1 VRRYKRRHVSRELLF
16 PAFFFAVFLFLLWQV
31 LLFLAPFFTPLV
43 WAVILALTFY
53 PATTGLTSIL
63 GGRRSLASVVLV
75 VVVLAAVVLPSVFL
89 GTLLVRQAGQAYER
103 VQEMVSSGQL
113 ARTIDDLG
121 QSRIGQIVDG
131 LTAPFHDKVD
141 LDPAKLVLGATGW
154 ISSQVVSGGGAFVR
168 NALASLVNG
177 MLMLVALFF
186 LFRDGE
192 SMTRTLRD
200 LLPMDALHTQRV
212 FQRLYDTV
220 SAVVQSMLLT
230 AVAQGVLGGF
240 GYAVIGGIQFAVFL
254 GFLTALASFLPVVGG
269 AGVWMPAAIWLLL
282 TDHVGRGIG
291 LIAWGVGVMGM
302 ADNVIRPL
310 VIGGRA
316 AMPGFLL
323 FFGLFGGLQVYGFI
337 GLFLAPAVIASL
349 LAFVDIY
356 RELYGPG
363 AEPAAAPDVPA

>member
-1 VRRYKRRHVSRELLF
+1 
-16 PAFFFAVFLFLLWQV
+16 
-31 LLFLAPFFTPLV
+31 
-43 WAVILALTFY
+43 
-53 PATTGLTSIL
+53 
-63 GGRRSLASVVLV
+63 
-75 VVVLAAVVLPSVFL
+75 
-89 GTLLVRQAGQAYER
+89 
-103 VQEMVSSGQL
+103 
-113 ARTIDDLG
+113 
-121 QSRIGQIVDG
+121 
-131 LTAPFHDKVD
+131 
-141 LDPAKLVLGATGW
+141 
-154 ISSQVVSGGGAFVR
+154 
-168 NALASLVNG
+168 
-177 MLMLVALFF
+177 
-186 LFRDGE
+186 
-192 SMTRTLRD
+192 
-200 LLPMDALHTQRV
+200 MDALHTQRV